1 MAILDWLWRNFTS
14 SKFALLVAF
23 GVCLIIHRPWLPPFR
38 LPSDVE
44 LIPTGPYDISVYK
57 SKTSDA
63 IFESRSG
70 NAEKI
75 VIPSW
80 DFNDGLDIRSFVSDL
95 KKKGRP
101 NATIWFYQTG
111 GNRVVAR
118 IDVNEINVLS
128 QERAQKNLEGE
139 AKVRNGFGMLAWFFG
154 IAFVC
159 SWLRREDA
167 HNT

>member
-1 MAILDWLWRNFTS
+1 MAMLDWLWRNFTS

-23 GVCLIIHRPWLPPFR
+23 GVCLTILRPWHPLLR
-38 LPSDVE
+38 IPSDAE
-44 LIPTGPYDISVYK
+44 LIPTGPFNVSVYK
-57 SKTSDA
+57 SRTSDA

-70 NAEKI
+70 PAEKI

-80 DFNDGLDIRSFVSDL
+80 HFNEGVDIRSFVADL
-95 KKKGRP
+95 KKKGHP

-111 GNRVVAR
+111 GNRVLAR

-139 AKVRNGFGMLAWFFG
+139 AKVGNGFGMLAWFFG

-159 SWLRREDA
+159 SWLRPGKLQ
-167 HNT
+167 NT